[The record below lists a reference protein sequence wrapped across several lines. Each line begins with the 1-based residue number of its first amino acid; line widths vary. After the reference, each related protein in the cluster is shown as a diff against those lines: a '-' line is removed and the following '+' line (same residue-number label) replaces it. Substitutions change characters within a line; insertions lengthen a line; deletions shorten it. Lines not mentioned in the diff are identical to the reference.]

1 MVAGAWLRVV
11 LSAVEGAPTHVAEV
25 HHRQYGVPLVHVGG
39 EDEGMM
45 AACNIPV
52 GDDSLSKFAKSAIV
66 LSTVA

>member
-25 HHRQYGVPLVHVGG
+25 HHRQHGVPLAHVGG

-45 AACNIPV
+45 AACNIPT
-52 GDDSLSKFAKSAIV
+52 GEDSLSKFGKSAIM
-66 LSTVA
+66 LLTVA